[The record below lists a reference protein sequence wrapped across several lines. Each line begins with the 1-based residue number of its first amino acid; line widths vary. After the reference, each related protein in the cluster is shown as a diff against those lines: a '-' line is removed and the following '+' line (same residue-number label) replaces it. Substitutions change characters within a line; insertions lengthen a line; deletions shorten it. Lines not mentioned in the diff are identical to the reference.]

1 VSGFS
6 LDVRPRGD
14 GVTVVAP
21 RGDLDEGTAPE
32 LAGWLDDLRIR
43 CADVE
48 LDLSAV
54 GRLDEAGR
62 RVIDEAAR
70 NAARA
75 RTRLRVRDPAG
86 VS

>member
-1 VSGFS
+1 MSGFS

-21 RGDLDEGTAPE
+21 HGDLDAATAAE

-48 LDLSAV
+48 LDLGDV
-54 GRLDEAGR
+54 GRVDDEGHRAIR
-62 RVIDEAAR
+62 RACEDAE
-70 NAARA
+70 RA
-75 RTRLRVRDPAG
+75 RTRLRIVARR
-86 VS
+86 